1 MLSATG
7 DETDGR
13 LAIVG
18 NRSLLRSLLPLFSP
32 LQSREILLLLLFVL
46 SQEDSNDEEQERG
59 RRETCTDISPD
70 RDAVDEGSEDLFEAV
85 GMKVGRDSS
94 CERFLPTRCVL
105 ERRRAETDESEPKF
119 DGGLRRAV
127 LTSGHPCLEVDPV
140 NVSEFRPQNHKL
152 CLFRFSGS
160 PSSRSLLHV
169 FFLLAFLFF
178 GRPPRRNCVFP
189 SESGDDIRSAVEKAL
204 LPTRSISESAGLGM
218 ASIPASTTELQ
229 YRPAFLR
236 PVNFP
241 ARTDHRPVF

>member
-59 RRETCTDISPD
+59 RRETWTDISPD

-85 GMKVGRDSS
+85 GMKVGRDSR

-105 ERRRAETDESEPKF
+105 ERRRVETDESEPKF

-140 NVSEFRPQNHKL
+140 DVSDLRITSFACSGFPDLRP
-152 CLFRFSGS
+152 
-160 PSSRSLLHV
+160 RSLLHV
-169 FFLLAFLFF
+169 FF
-178 GRPPRRNCVFP
+178 C
-189 SESGDDIRSAVEKAL
+189 L
-204 LPTRSISESAGLGM
+204 LPCSLADLLVETAFFLASPGM
-218 ASIPASTTELQ
+218 I
-229 YRPAFLR
+229 
-236 PVNFP
+236 
-241 ARTDHRPVF
+241 